1 MVILAFLLYVILA
14 ILILSILLMTIKVQ
28 LIVEKFEYKRKSQKN
43 ILNNKK
49 ETSKQT
55 SFLIKLRICLF
66 YKIPIVAIKI
76 DDEKLKRLER
86 KKSFEKMEKKLKKSL
101 SKMQED
107 FINKFNKNKNAK
119 AIMNII
125 TVAKEFKMQ
134 FKNINLKINIG
145 LENVIAT
152 SILVPIIA
160 TVISFILLSGSS
172 KSNKICKFTPI
183 YNLQNLG
190 SKINISL
197 KCIIEVK
204 MIHIINVIY
213 IMKNQRKVSDH
224 VRTSNRRAYDYSY
237 E

>member
-1 MVILAFLLYVILA
+1 MAFLLYVILA
-14 ILILSILLMTIKVQ
+14 ILILSILFMTIKVQ
-28 LIVEKFEYKRKSQKN
+28 LIIEKFEYKRKSQKN

-160 TVISFILLSGSS
+160 TVISFILHDMEI
-172 KSNKICKFTPI
+172 KKEKNEYKITPI

-224 VRTSNRRAYDYSY
+224 VRTSNRRSYDYSY

>member
-1 MVILAFLLYVILA
+1 
-14 ILILSILLMTIKVQ
+14 MTIKVQ
-28 LIVEKFEYKRKSQKN
+28 LIIEKFEYKRKSQKN

-160 TVISFILLSGSS
+160 TVISFILHDMEI
-172 KSNKICKFTPI
+172 KKEKNEYKITPI

>member
-1 MVILAFLLYVILA
+1 MAFLLYVILA
-14 ILILSILLMTIKVQ
+14 ILMLSILFMTIKVQ
-28 LIVEKFEYKRKSQKN
+28 LIIEKFEYKRKSQKN

-55 SFLIKLRICLF
+55 RFLIKLRICLF
-66 YKIPIVAIKI
+66 YKIPIAVIKI

-107 FINKFNKNKNAK
+107 FINKFSKNKNAK

-125 TVAKEFKMQ
+125 TVAKELKMQ

-145 LENVIAT
+145 FENVITT
-152 SILVPIIA
+152 SILVPIIS
-160 TVISFILLSGSS
+160 TIISFILHDM
-172 KSNKICKFTPI
+172 KIKKGKAEYKIMPI
-183 YNLQNLG
+183 YNLYHEK
-190 SKINISL
+190 SK
-197 KCIIEVK
+197 EG
-204 MIHIINVIY
+204 
-213 IMKNQRKVSDH
+213 
-224 VRTSNRRAYDYSY
+224 